1 MNRDEIATQILCSIV
16 AADWKLDLSVGSW
29 DAAAVKRAY
38 ELTDA
43 LIAESKTLRAETHN
57 D

>member
-16 AADWKLDLSVGSW
+16 SADWKLDLSAGTW
-29 DAAAVKRAY
+29 DEAAVKRAY
-38 ELTDA
+38 ELTDT
-43 LIAESKTLRAETHN
+43 LIQESKTVRAEAHN